1 MPSDMVILS
10 PVEETQGLHKP
21 GVSCKV
27 AVIWIDW
34 YAYHVERFR
43 GVLSD
48 RSLAGHAQGIE
59 LVGGVGIH
67 AGLKFR
73 ENLPSDLKVKT
84 IMPESNW
91 LEVSK
96 VELSQKLWRVLSELQ
111 PKVILVPGY
120 YTLPGI
126 TSALWA
132 KLHRRKSV
140 LMTESTEEDHA
151 RSWWKEA
158 LKGLLIR
165 SLFDWAVTGGKAHV
179 RYLKRLGFPE
189 DRIRHFY
196 DVVANETYMQQ
207 AALLRR
213 QSHESFNLP
222 RHYFLYIGRLA
233 PEKNIAVLIRAWIEY
248 RSSGGSWSLVL
259 VGDGPSAESLRRIA
273 AESQY
278 PNDVHF
284 AGHKESKEL
293 PKYYAFSSCFV
304 LPSTR
309 EPWGLVVNEAM
320 ASGLPVIVSNRCGS
334 AEDLV
339 IDGDNGYVF
348 NPTDEHELAATL
360 LKMSDADESER
371 LEMGKR
377 SAEIIERYSPEN
389 FGREIASIA
398 NA

>member
-1 MPSDMVILS
+1 MPSDIVILS
-10 PVEETQGLHKP
+10 SVEEPQTFPESRG
-21 GVSCKV
+21 SCKV

-34 YAYHVERFR
+34 YAYHVGRFR
-43 GVLSD
+43 GILSD
-48 RSLAGHAQGIE
+48 RSLAGHVQGIE
-59 LVGGVGIH
+59 LVGGVGVH

-73 ENLPSDLKVKT
+73 EDLPPDLKIKT
-84 IMPESNW
+84 VMPESSW
-91 LEVSK
+91 LDVSK
-96 VELSQKLWRVLSELQ
+96 LELSRKLWKVLSESQ
-111 PKVILVPGY
+111 PKVVLVPGY

-132 KLHRRKSV
+132 KLHRSKSV

-179 RYLKRLGFPE
+179 RYLKRLRFPE

-207 AALLRR
+207 AALLRQ

-233 PEKNIAVLIRAWIEY
+233 TEKNIAMLIRAWIEY
-248 RSSGGSWSLVL
+248 RNSGGSWSLVL
-259 VGDGPSAESLRRIA
+259 VGDGPSAESLKRIA
-273 AESQY
+273 AESPY
-278 PNDVHF
+278 PNDIYF

-339 IDGDNGYVF
+339 INGSNGYIF
-348 NPTDEHELAATL
+348 NPTDEHQLAATL
-360 LKMSDADESER
+360 LKMGNAEESER
-371 LEMGKR
+371 LQMGKR
-377 SAEIIERYSPEN
+377 SEEIIERYSPEN
-389 FGREIASIA
+389 FGREIAAIA